1 MAALNKQPVSVA
13 IEADTYVFQTY
24 QSGVL
29 TSASCGTQLDHAV
42 AAVGYNSTANP
53 PYYIVR
59 NSWGSGW
66 GMSGYINI
74 EMTSSGAGICGI
86 NENVWTVDTKTA

>member
-24 QSGVL
+24 SSGVI
-29 TSASCGTQLDHAV
+29 TSSSCGTQLDHAV
-42 AAVGYNSTANP
+42 AAVGYDSTAIT

-66 GMSGYINI
+66 GMGGYVNI
-74 EMTSSGAGICGI
+74 GMTSSGNGICGI
-86 NENVWTVDTKTA
+86 NENVWTVDTKSA